1 MTRRDEIPNI
11 IHNRIYL
18 VECTM
23 SSFSEVLKSE
33 PIGALSKEPSQALD
47 LVKIYLD
54 EVLALYKN
62 SGTNV
67 KAELD
72 EIVTDGLDANQVWW
86 QAKMVVDNV
95 GSDLLEKIQN
105 LKEIANEDYDS
116 NSSAEANP
124 LESKSLESA
133 FSENDDE
140 ESEHISSAEEEH
152 MDAGIKLNKL
162 ATYDANPRSDEAED
176 DNIGS
181 EQLGDKSGS
190 REQSTK
196 MVSLENFDDNTQPGE
211 DGSSHSE
218 KEGLNDGFFDL
229 DEFNRQTMEIEAGK
243 HGDDDDEEDI
253 DYFADVPSDDEEDAL
268 YYEDFFD
275 QPKSQTSAFK
285 SREKDSAKTHL
296 TEEDYDAALDS
307 AKLDLFADEDNE
319 QGQDDENEDAANKL
333 STFERQQLEI
343 KKQIDQLE
351 AEAIADKKWA
361 LKGEV
366 QSKDRPQDALLEEE
380 IEFDRTSK
388 PVPVITKEVSESLEE
403 MIRRRIQDANFDDL
417 QRRVVTD
424 INLKKYKPDFQL
436 SDQKSSKSLAELYE
450 DDYKG
455 VSQDTA
461 VSEEL
466 EKEHN
471 EISEM
476 FSNLFYKLDALSSAH
491 FIPKPPKKSL
501 EVRVNTPALSM
512 EDAQPLTLST
522 EQSLAPQEV
531 YAVRKGGTASEIRLK
546 NGMAAAR
553 DELTREDKQRLRR
566 AMKRKRAKDGT
577 AGQGNERKKT
587 KKDAA
592 VSALSNAKNITVINK
607 RGEKHDVRG
616 NVKDLKVNENI
627 NRIKL

>member
-1 MTRRDEIPNI
+1 
-11 IHNRIYL
+11 
-18 VECTM
+18 M
-23 SSFSEVLKSE
+23 SGFSEVLKSE
-33 PIGALSKEPSQALD
+33 PISAFSKEPSQALD

-54 EVLALYKN
+54 EVLALYKK

-67 KAELD
+67 RTELD

-95 GSDLLEKIQN
+95 GSDLLKKIQN
-105 LKEIANEDYDS
+105 LKEITNEDYDS
-116 NSSAEANP
+116 NSSAEENP
-124 LESKSLESA
+124 LESNSLESA
-133 FSENDDE
+133 SSENDDE
-140 ESEHISSAEEEH
+140 EPEHISSAEQGH
-152 MDAGIKLNKL
+152 MDAGSKLDKL
-162 ATYDANPRSDEAED
+162 ATYDADSRSDEAQG

-181 EQLGDKSGS
+181 EQLDDKSGS
-190 REQSTK
+190 SQEKSTQ
-196 MVSLENFDDNTQPGE
+196 MVLPEKFDDNTQPGE
-211 DGSSHSE
+211 DGSSHFE

-243 HGDDDDEEDI
+243 HANEDNEEDI
-253 DYFADVPSDDEEDAL
+253 DYFADVPSDDDEDAL

-275 QPKSQTSAFK
+275 QPKSQTSAIK
-285 SREKDSAKTHL
+285 SGEKLHDKTEL
-296 TEEDYDAALDS
+296 TEKDYDAALDS

-319 QGQDDENEDAANKL
+319 QEQDDENENAANKL

-361 LKGEV
+361 LTGEV

-424 INLKKYKPDFQL
+424 TNLKKYKPDFRL

-476 FSNLFYKLDALSSAH
+476 FSNLFYKLDTLSSAH

-501 EVRVNTPALSM
+501 EVRVNAPAVSM
-512 EDAQPLTLST
+512 EEAQPLTLST

-531 YAVRKGGTASEIRLK
+531 YTVRKGGTASEIRLK

-566 AMKRKRAKDGT
+566 AMKRKRASGGT

-592 VSALSNAKNITVINK
+592 VSALSNAKNITVINR

-616 NVKDLKVNENI
+616 NVKDTKVNESI

>member
-1 MTRRDEIPNI
+1 
-11 IHNRIYL
+11 
-18 VECTM
+18 M

-33 PIGALSKEPSQALD
+33 PIGALSKEPSQALG

-54 EVLALYKN
+54 EVLALYKKTGN
-62 SGTNV
+62 NV
-67 KAELD
+67 KTELD

-105 LKEIANEDYDS
+105 LKEIASEDYDS
-116 NSSAEANP
+116 NSSAEENP
-124 LESKSLESA
+124 LENKSLEPAS
-133 FSENDDE
+133 SENDDE
-140 ESEHISSAEEEH
+140 ESEKITSAEEGD
-152 MDAGIKLNKL
+152 MDAGIQLDKL
-162 ATYDANPRSDEAED
+162 ATDDADPRSDEG
-176 DNIGS
+176 DNIRS
-181 EQLGDKSGS
+181 EQLDDRSGS
-190 REQSTK
+190 SQEQSIK
-196 MVSLENFDDNTQPGE
+196 MLLPEHFGDNTQPGE

-218 KEGLNDGFFDL
+218 REGLNDGFFDL

-243 HGDDDDEEDI
+243 HGNDDNEEDI
-253 DYFADVPSDDEEDAL
+253 DYFADVPSEDDEDAL

-275 QPKSQTSAFK
+275 KPKSQTLAIK
-285 SREKDSAKTHL
+285 SSEKQSAKTEL

-319 QGQDDENEDAANKL
+319 QEQDDENENAANKL
-333 STFERQQLEI
+333 STFKKQQLEI

-424 INLKKYKPDFQL
+424 TNLKKYKPDFQL

-471 EISEM
+471 GISEM

-491 FIPKPPKKSL
+491 FIPKHAKKSL
-501 EVRVNTPALSM
+501 EVRVNTPAVSM
-512 EDAQPLTLST
+512 EEAQPLTLST

-607 RGEKHDVRG
+607 RGEKHDIRG
-616 NVKDLKVNENI
+616 NVKDPKVNENI